1 MICVRLLPGGDYPA
15 RPPPALLPPSPAALC
30 VFARGGSRGDGHITM
45 RAMLQGEGQ
54 GEPAREGLTPKGAEP
69 GKDAQPSR
77 VKPALPLHRKVCYAL
92 GGAPYQLTGNA
103 VGFFLQIFL
112 LDVVQLEPFH
122 ASLILFLGKAWDAVA
137 DPAIGFLVSRSPR
150 RSWGKLIPW
159 VVCSTPFGVLFYTML
174 WFVPSDSLSVS
185 LKFFWYL
192 VMYCLFQTCM
202 SCYHVPYSSLTMFL
216 GGSQMDRDS
225 ATAYRMGVEMLSTLV
240 GSGVQ
245 GQIVGSHHASMR
257 KRCDVAN
264 GTQAGN
270 SSMLPDV
277 LENTRTAYVV
287 ASLVLGSLYFLSC
300 LVLFLGVKEQ
310 PGRYT
315 PLGKTRL
322 PFFASLRA
330 VLSHSS
336 YTRLLGGFLLAS
348 LAFQLAQGIFAFFC
362 THAAG
367 LPGSFQHLVLI
378 MLVVAC
384 LSIPGWQWFLVR
396 FGKKMALF
404 IGLSLIIP
412 SLIVITVV
420 THNFLVYVFMV
431 AVAGSSLAVLY
442 LLPWS
447 MLPDAVDDFKLQNP
461 ACLNLEPFFYSFYV
475 FFNKLAGGLSLGIS
489 TMSLHFAGYRA
500 TDCTHN
506 PQVILTLQILMAPVP
521 IALLLSSMA
530 VFFSY
535 PIDEKR
541 RKQIRVEMEVTG
553 RHQGQTERPESEAS

>member
-1 MICVRLLPGGDYPA
+1 MGRDCAIIRSTRHLPRAQTSEGWAQFHTGETCLASPPEGLLCSWRRPLPAHRKRRRVFPPDLLAGCRAAGAFPCFADPFPGESLGCCGRAHHRIPGQQKPPPEVGQTGPLGRLLHAIRG
-15 RPPPALLPPSPAALC
+15 LL
-30 VFARGGSRGDGHITM
+30 
-45 RAMLQGEGQ
+45 
-54 GEPAREGLTPKGAEP
+54 
-69 GKDAQPSR
+69 
-77 VKPALPLHRKVCYAL
+77 LHYAL
-92 GGAPYQLTGNA
+92 
-103 VGFFLQIFL
+103 
-112 LDVVQLEPFH
+112 
-122 ASLILFLGKAWDAVA
+122 
-137 DPAIGFLVSRSPR
+137 
-150 RSWGKLIPW
+150 
-159 VVCSTPFGVLFYTML
+159 
-174 WFVPSDSLSVS
+174 
-185 LKFFWYL
+185 
-192 VMYCLFQTCM
+192 
-202 SCYHVPYSSLTMFL
+202 CYHVPYSSLTMFL

-225 ATAYRMGVEMLSTLV
+225 ATAYRMGVEMLSTLL
-240 GSGVQ
+240 GSGIQ

-264 GTQAGN
+264 GTLAEN
-270 SSMLPDV
+270 DTSLLPDV
-277 LENTRTAYVV
+277 LESARTAYVV

-336 YTRLLGGFLLAS
+336 YTRLLAGFLLAS

-384 LSIPGWQWFLVR
+384 LSIPVWQWFLVR
-396 FGKKMALF
+396 FGKKMAVF

-431 AVAGSSLAVLY
+431 ALAGSSLAVLY

-461 ACLNLEPFFYSFYV
+461 TCLNLEAFFYSFYV
-475 FFNKLAGGLSLGIS
+475 FFNKLAAGLSLGIS

-500 TDCTHN
+500 ADCTHN

-521 IALLLSSMA
+521 IVLLLSSMA

-541 RKQIRVEMEVTG
+541 RKQIRVEMEATG

>member
-1 MICVRLLPGGDYPA
+1 
-15 RPPPALLPPSPAALC
+15 
-30 VFARGGSRGDGHITM
+30 M
-45 RAMLQGEGQ
+45 RAMLQGDGQ
-54 GEPAREGLTPKGAEP
+54 GEPAREGLTPKCAEP

-77 VKPALPLHRKVCYAL
+77 
-92 GGAPYQLTGNA
+92 
-103 VGFFLQIFL
+103 
-112 LDVVQLEPFH
+112 LEPFH

-137 DPAIGFLVSRSPR
+137 DPAVGFLVSRSPR
-150 RSWGKLIPW
+150 RRWGKLIPW
-159 VVCSTPFGVLFYTML
+159 AVFSTPFGVFFYTML

-264 GTQAGN
+264 GTLADN
-270 SSMLPDV
+270 SSLLPDV

-336 YTRLLGGFLLAS
+336 YNRLLGGFLLAS

-384 LSIPGWQWFLVR
+384 LSIPFWQWFLVR
-396 FGKKMALF
+396 FGKKMAVF

-431 AVAGSSLAVLY
+431 ALAGSSLAVLY

-447 MLPDAVDDFKLQNP
+447 MLPDSVDDFKLQNP
-461 ACLNLEPFFYSFYV
+461 TCLNLEAFFYSFYV

-530 VFFSY
+530 VFYSY

-553 RHQGQTERPESEAS
+553 HQGQTERPESEAS

>member
-1 MICVRLLPGGDYPA
+1 
-15 RPPPALLPPSPAALC
+15 
-30 VFARGGSRGDGHITM
+30 
-45 RAMLQGEGQ
+45 
-54 GEPAREGLTPKGAEP
+54 
-69 GKDAQPSR
+69 
-77 VKPALPLHRKVCYAL
+77 
-92 GGAPYQLTGNA
+92 
-103 VGFFLQIFL
+103 
-112 LDVVQLEPFH
+112 
-122 ASLILFLGKAWDAVA
+122 
-137 DPAIGFLVSRSPR
+137 
-150 RSWGKLIPW
+150 
-159 VVCSTPFGVLFYTML
+159 
-174 WFVPSDSLSVS
+174 
-185 LKFFWYL
+185 
-192 VMYCLFQTCM
+192 
-202 SCYHVPYSSLTMFL
+202 MFL

-240 GSGVQ
+240 GSGIQ

-264 GTQAGN
+264 GTLAEN
-270 SSMLPDV
+270 YTSLLPDV
-277 LENTRTAYVV
+277 LENARTAYVV

-336 YTRLLGGFLLAS
+336 YTRLLAGFLLAS

-384 LSIPGWQWFLVR
+384 LSIPVWQWFLVR
-396 FGKKMALF
+396 FGKKVAVF

-431 AVAGSSLAVLY
+431 ALAGSSLAVLY

-461 ACLNLEPFFYSFYV
+461 TWLNLEAFFYSFYV
-475 FFNKLAGGLSLGIS
+475 FFNKLAAGLSLGIS

-541 RKQIRVEMEVTG
+541 RKQIRVEMEATG
-553 RHQGQTERPESEAS
+553 HQGQTERPESEAS